1 MKKPEKTRLV
11 CMNCLYSTIVDK
23 QQDDPKETRLIIL
36 WSCDK
41 CSEESDEIEFYDYQM
56 RQLDIEN
63 L

>member
-1 MKKPEKTRLV
+1 MEKREKTRLV
-11 CMNCLYSTIVDK
+11 CMNCLHSKIVDK
-23 QQDDPKETRLIIL
+23 QEDDPKETRLIVL

-56 RQLDIEN
+56 RQLDIDN